1 MGSESLAHEA
11 NNTKQNFLGQP
22 EKMIFKFHKMTSYT
36 VYIWN
41 FQNFICGFTNS
52 CEIWLQKFI
61 KFLAFAKYLTLPL
74 IIIISLTLPPPRVS
88 TRPAPEITVRSC
100 CSWGKM

>member
-11 NNTKQNFLGQP
+11 NNPKENFLGQP

-41 FQNFICGFTNS
+41 FQNFICFY
-52 CEIWLQKFI
+52 
-61 KFLAFAKYLTLPL
+61 KFLWNLT
-74 IIIISLTLPPPRVS
+74 SKVS
-88 TRPAPEITVRSC
+88 EVFGVC
-100 CSWGKM
+100 